1 MTSIC
6 MWAVRALSTLAK
18 KNLQKCCSFSHT
30 CVGFHMAHLLCR
42 QYMCSSLRNIY
53 VLLTITYVFFS
64 QSNTY
69 VSSLS
74 IVSCHVCIYLLL
86 SRIYQIRMYPSNT
99 YVSSLSILSCHVFIF
114 SCHVC
119 IYQIRMYLVF
129 STHMR
134 GFLCA
139 STRHLLSRQRMC
151 SSLHNK
157 GVLFSI
163 RFVFLS

>member
-86 SRIYQIRMYPSNT
+86 SRIYQIRMYLLYLSSLVT
-99 YVSSLSILSCHVFIF
+99 YVSIF